1 MAEMMKAGVAS
12 ENGLT
17 IKSLPRPQPASE
29 QLLVRVLAAG
39 MNRADLNA
47 AKGAGVAS
55 KDSWGKPIG
64 MEWAGEIV
72 AVGAG
77 VTAFKPGEFVM
88 CSGTGGYAEYAVAD
102 MGRAISLDGSNLA
115 IEHAA
120 ALPLVLM
127 TAHDAVI
134 TNGRLSSGEAV
145 LVQGASSAVGLAAL
159 QIAKMVGARM
169 VIATSTSA
177 PRSKRLAEFGADL
190 VIDPSDPGWV
200 DQVLRATDGQGANVI
215 IDMVSGATVN
225 GSMKAAA
232 VLGRMV
238 NVGRLGGV
246 KTEFDLD
253 LHSLKRLNYMGTTFR
268 TRNLAEVREIVRVMR
283 ADLWE
288 AIVSG
293 RIRLP
298 VDRTFPLDEAAA
310 AHAYM
315 ASNSHFGKIVLKL

>member
-1 MAEMMKAGVAS
+1 MADMMKAGVAS

-17 IKSLPRPQPASE
+17 IMRVPKPQPASE
-29 QLLVRVLAAG
+29 QLLVRVQAAG

-64 MEWAGEIV
+64 LEWAGVIT

-77 VTAFKPGEFVM
+77 VTAFRPGELVM
-88 CSGTGGYAEYAVAD
+88 CSGSGGYAEYAVAD

-159 QIAKMVGARM
+159 QIAKMVGARR

-177 PRSKRLAEFGADL
+177 IRSKRLAEFGADL
-190 VIDPSDPGWV
+190 VVDPSDPGWV
-200 DQVLRATDGQGANVI
+200 DQIIKATDGQGANVI

-268 TRNLAEVREIVRVMR
+268 TRNLAEVREIVRLMR

-298 VDRTFPLDEAAA
+298 VDRTFPLDEASA

-315 ASNSHFGKIVLKL
+315 ASNSHFGKIVLKI

>member
-1 MAEMMKAGVAS
+1 MSEMMRAGVAS

-17 IKSLPRPQPASE
+17 VQLVARPQPASE
-29 QLLVRVLAAG
+29 QILVRVVAAG

-47 AKGAGVAS
+47 AKGAGVAG

-64 MEWAGEIV
+64 MEWAGKIV
-72 AVGAG
+72 AVGDG
-77 VTAFKPGEFVM
+77 VRAFKPGEFVM

-102 MGRAISLDGSNLA
+102 MGRTISLDGSNLVL
-115 IEHAA
+115 EHAA
-120 ALPLVLM
+120 ALPLALM

-134 TNGRLSSGEAV
+134 TNGRLRSGEAV

-159 QIAKMVGARM
+159 QIAKKVGASL

-177 PRSKRLAEFGADL
+177 TRSKRLAAFGADL
-190 VIDPSDPGWV
+190 VLDPSDPSWV
-200 DQVLRATDGQGANVI
+200 DQVLKATDGQGANVI

-225 GSMKAAA
+225 GSMRAAA
-232 VLGRMV
+232 VLARMV

-293 RIRLP
+293 KIELP
-298 VDRTFPLDEAAA
+298 VDRIFPLDEAAA

-315 ASNSHFGKIVLKL
+315 ASNAHFGKIVLKP